1 MLCERC
7 DQLRLDNLEKTHA
20 SCSSE
25 DGKRVVDYRAVQD
38 FAYSFVDR
46 APGFPSLEASE
57 KVGCELC
64 AMLRSELATSHLK
77 DYDGEVNVRYRYL
90 LQDAYIQGPKYPGA
104 LVVNVEPDDPSQ
116 QELGNVYV
124 FSIHSHQECVQEWL
138 QTIPWPERDALSEK
152 SLEFI
157 NECLET
163 PLRSEPETDKDFNP
177 TRLLD
182 LGEGENP
189 TIRLIITKDI
199 KTQLKYAALSYCWGP
214 SEIAKHQSITTAES
228 LSGRLKHISLE
239 ELSPV
244 IQDTIRFCRGIQ
256 NPIRYL
262 WVDALCIIQ
271 RDGQDWQTESGL
283 MSLIYKNAFVTLC
296 SLGSSSC
303 KQSFLSR
310 RLPTIN
316 VDYQSPCEPN
326 MKGSYSMVLRGE
338 VKLPTAIE
346 MIDDGIRCANL
357 FQDLDI
363 FTASWLTRGWTFQEF
378 HLSKRRLF
386 IGRAG
391 THFSWNGD
399 SNTSTQSEDGISTI
413 GPGLVSFVIDKDEW
427 KATLEKLGEFWHKV
441 LYEYRQRQLTNESDH
456 LPALAGL
463 ARWVADSS
471 GARYLAGIWDTH
483 LRTGLM
489 WSCTLDSPEKDVD
502 QERPS
507 LSHLLHDLRTKSLA
521 PSWSPLSLR
530 DGRNDFLPWSL
541 AIPMDD
547 GDAQFELLDVGI
559 DVVDKVRNPF
569 GAVRSGFLRVDG
581 FFMSLDGTEFS
592 RGGSSNDNTRRWNI
606 RAGPD
611 GNYVAHALL
620 DFTPVK
626 EKVEMEKLGLLLTS
640 STRPETAW
648 VQKEGLV
655 IYPVEGTGNSVY
667 RRVGVFVISGSDM
680 KAEKKCVDVV
690 ERSERR
696 TLTLI

>member
-25 DGKRVVDYRAVQD
+25 GGKRVVDYRAFQD

-46 APGFPSLEASE
+46 APGFPFLEASE
-57 KVGCELC
+57 KVGY
-64 AMLRSELATSHLK
+64 
-77 DYDGEVNVRYRYL
+77 YDGEVKVRYRYL

-124 FSIHSHQECVQEWL
+124 FSIHSNRECVQEWL

-163 PLRSEPETDKDFNP
+163 PLRSEPDIDKDFNP

-199 KTQLKYAALSYCWGP
+199 KKQLKYAALSYCWGP
-214 SEIAKHQSITTAES
+214 PEIAKHQSITTAES
-228 LSGRLKHISLE
+228 LNSRLKHISLE

-244 IQDTIRFCRGIQ
+244 IQDTIRFCRGIRD
-256 NPIRYL
+256 PIRYL

-283 MSLIYKNAFVTLC
+283 MSLIYKNAFVTPC

-303 KQSFLSR
+303 NQSFLAR
-310 RLPTIN
+310 RLPTIT
-316 VDYQSPCEPN
+316 VDYQSLSAPN
-326 MKGSYSMVLRGE
+326 IKGSYSMVLRGE

-441 LYEYRQRQLTNESDH
+441 LYEYRQRQLTNETDH

-471 GARYLAGIWDTH
+471 GARYLADI
-483 LRTGLM
+483 
-489 WSCTLDSPEKDVD
+489 
-502 QERPS
+502 
-507 LSHLLHDLRTKSLA
+507 
-521 PSWSPLSLR
+521 
-530 DGRNDFLPWSL
+530 
-541 AIPMDD
+541 
-547 GDAQFELLDVGI
+547 
-559 DVVDKVRNPF
+559 VDKVRNPF
-569 GAVRSGFLRVDG
+569 GAVRSGFLRLDG
-581 FFMSLDGTEFS
+581 FFMSLDGTVFS

-606 RAGPD
+606 RTEPD
-611 GNYVAHALL
+611 GDYVAHALL
-620 DFTPVK
+620 DFTPAK
-626 EKVEMEKLGLLLTS
+626 ENVEMEKLGLLLTS

-655 IYPVEGTGNSVY
+655 IYPVEGTGDSVY
-667 RRVGVFVISGSDM
+667 RRVGVFVISGSDT
-680 KAEKKCVDVV
+680 KAEKKCVDIV